1 MNTVY
6 IKLKNITFQDLIVLQ
21 YVLFVYSC
29 NIITKEMSN
38 GNEDRDK
45 KVHTVKGYVVNLIN

>member
-45 KVHTVKGYVVNLIN
+45 KSSHSEGLRCKFN